1 MPGFLRFNFY
11 GGRGDSGGQLSPS
24 DASEAI
30 NYGSEILVDIEARYD
45 FNDNIS
51 LSVGVD
57 NLFDVE
63 PDDDGHFVAEIL
75 GVDKALTSPFG
86 VNGGFWYARLV
97 AEF

>member
-1 MPGFLRFNFY
+1 M
-11 GGRGDSGGQLSPS
+11 SPS

-63 PDDDGHFVAEIL
+63 PDDDGHFVAGIL

-86 VNGGFWYARLV
+86 FNGGFWYARIA